1 MKRHTSHFF
10 STTQS
15 DFPRPLAVQEHSV
28 VLEGSSLD
36 HSHCVSRAPEATV
49 AAEVEVACIADAAAA
64 EVAPVVGMAAGIG
77 AEVVGVVERVEN
89 TTPGS
94 RVEGQRAPSTIGDV
108 QEARQGFAVE
118 WERIVEVVAS
128 RIVVVDGGCWELV
141 AVEDIENIVVGMQ
154 RRQVLAGGRVVEH
167 SFGVG

>member
-1 MKRHTSHFF
+1 MKRHTSRFF

-49 AAEVEVACIADAAAA
+49 AADVEVACIADAAA

-77 AEVVGVVERVEN
+77 AGVVGVVERVEN
-89 TTPGS
+89 TTLGS

-118 WERIVEVVAS
+118 WGRIAEVVAN
-128 RIVVVDGGCWELV
+128 RIVVVDEGC
-141 AVEDIENIVVGMQ
+141 
-154 RRQVLAGGRVVEH
+154 
-167 SFGVG
+167 